1 MDLSWAILCFPH
13 FIWMNYSYRHL
24 ISPFLSELPSHFETV
39 YPTQIKT
46 KKYKK
51 GHLMILKSIKLMVP
65 NIFQPFL
72 PNLLNKSWCPYIPL
86 STDFPRL
93 RFACVF
99 QHHLVASVP
108 PIMGSFGYLKKRL
121 IQFETELLNPGSCTS
136 IDQHLPWGSLC
147 ILSSSFRFMGIHLP
161 F

>member
-1 MDLSWAILCFPH
+1 MDTSHTSSGWIIVIDISSHLFYLNCQVILKQ
-13 FIWMNYSYRHL
+13 ST
-24 ISPFLSELPSHFETV
+24 LPKSKHE
-39 YPTQIKT
+39 
-46 KKYKK
+46 KYKK

-121 IQFETELLNPGSCTS
+121 IQFETQLLNPGSCTS

>member
-1 MDLSWAILCFPH
+1 MMDYHGYFPH
-13 FIWMNYSYRHL
+13 FIWMNYRYRHL
-24 ISPFLSELPSHFETV
+24 ISPFFLSELPSHFETV

-72 PNLLNKSWCPYIPL
+72 PNLLNKSWYPYIPL
-86 STDFPRL
+86 STNFPRL

-121 IQFETELLNPGSCTS
+121 IQFETQLLNPGSCTS
-136 IDQHLPWGSLC
+136 INQHLP
-147 ILSSSFRFMGIHLP
+147 
-161 F
+161 